1 MFSRNRKKISI
12 LALTL
17 ASLQFASP
25 AQARQNWY
33 DSLKD
38 YFKQQIG
45 SVDFNT
51 NPDQIQKQ
59 NIPQSTGH
67 DKPKEKENI
76 YLTDFNTIFAP
87 GVITNP
93 DIVYG
98 GPTMLL
104 PFRVNPA
111 SAYDP
116 IRQRY
121 LLVWEQAANLE
132 SSEIRAQYYSS
143 EGVAQGSEMLVSS
156 ARPTH
161 GCLYAGFSSDRPNL
175 SPLSPENCQK
185 ARNPSVAYSNGK
197 FLILWELGGTAPYA
211 YNAHYRSEV
220 RDGRNI
226 LVRTDETPTVNEE
239 GKVFS
244 NIIAKLVN
252 ADDALSPANPAGRD
266 NNWNEGILISQF
278 NVSVNQDYV
287 YNRSTN
293 RWDAFNPAT
302 AADID
307 VQAWWVSKNPKVA
320 ALNRVAPSDPT
331 GFVVTWDSNRNFT
344 DCREPLRRNSTAVF
358 ARYID
363 ENFLGQIPSGMTNP
377 NRPAIAISRDVSG
390 DPANTDRRCAG
401 DVQEAVKPKLAVLNS
416 NDIAFT
422 YEANTTSFPAMG
434 TPAHSPSRIGLKKIN
449 LSTLQGS
456 SNDNNSS
463 DFGIIFPS
471 MGMENQKNPDLLNY
485 RNQIVLAY
493 DDARSIYLQKFNT
506 TPTLSLACPMAMS
519 SCNPL
524 RLVMEGDVA
533 KTNPVLANNLN
544 GSACPMAPAG
554 MENSC
559 RPDSL
564 ALNYLEADNIKL
576 AFLNFEDFSLARSPV
591 TLSSGSTSNVT
602 GALSSN
608 GIDFFSAWS
617 GIISRRTQIFTNTTA
632 TLEALNPA
640 TLSMPNVNANLGST
654 NVEFTWAHPGGTGI
668 QHTLQLAPMGMP
680 LVDVSSCQNITAL
693 SCRVSTG
700 LAFGQTYQWRVKTV
714 DSRYRGREVV
724 SAETRTFRLSVDALA
739 APALV
744 TPANTTSDMPLS
756 SNTVDFTWSHTGGGA
771 SIQYT
776 LLLAPMGMDPV
787 AVPTCQNIS
796 VLSCRVTGLT
806 WGQTYQWRVSVR
818 DSAMPLRTSVSAET
832 RSFTLLGTLAAP
844 VLVAPENAATLS
856 MNSVT
861 LEWTALMARP
871 GLVYDVF
878 VDDTTSG
885 SSVSF
890 ARQTNL
896 STNTA
901 RIMNLLGNR
910 TYRWWVEARDATG
923 MRLEST
929 TRRDF
934 QVNDLNPPTA
944 PALAAQPANGVT
956 WAPTRLYLSWAAATD
971 PDMGDSI
978 VGYDVYFAEG
988 TTVPSDAC
996 PYKRV
1001 SGSTTNFIIQA
1012 STDGRAAYVPDMTA
1026 PAGLSC
1032 SMTSG
1037 GARPI
1042 YLQAP
1047 DVGMPSRAYAW
1058 KVCSVNN
1065 RGLRTCSEERRF
1077 NTDDSVVGWWRFD
1090 ESPTGSVCPRGLGGT
1105 TTPGGDA
1112 GETVCDYSG
1121 KGNHG
1126 VPRGNP
1132 TWLPP
1137 VMSGMAGILGGA
1149 LQFDGVDDWVEV
1161 ANSVSLNPTLQ
1172 ITIEARQSLQSVAGL
1187 MGVSRPL
1194 ITKYASIDGSSRT
1207 GYSFSFGTETELYM
1221 AINEN
1226 ARSSYVVTD
1235 LMGIIGIQ
1243 KHLIGMYDGTSGKI
1257 FVNGAL
1263 SITGPFVGS
1272 IISNSAPLRIGRNA
1286 SPAYFQ
1292 GMMSDVLIY
1301 NRGLISDEI
1310 QNGFLSGQ

>member
-161 GCLYAGFSSDRPNL
+161 GCLYAGFASDRPNL

-220 RDGRNI
+220 REGRNI

-252 ADDALSPANPAGRD
+252 ADDDLSPANPAGRD

-307 VQAWWVSKNPKVA
+307 VQAWWVSKNPRVA

-434 TPAHSPSRIGLKKIN
+434 TPAHSASRIGLKKIN

-471 MGMENQKNPDLLNY
+471 MGMEDQKNPDLLNY

-506 TPTLSLACPMAMS
+506 TPMLTLACPMAMS

-544 GSACPMAPAG
+544 GSACPMTPAG
-554 MENSC
+554 MESSC

-576 AFLNFEDFSLARSPV
+576 AFLNFEDLSLARTPV

-617 GIISRRTQIFTNTTA
+617 GIISRRTQIFT
-632 TLEALNPA
+632 
-640 TLSMPNVNANLGST
+640 
-654 NVEFTWAHPGGTGI
+654 
-668 QHTLQLAPMGMP
+668 
-680 LVDVSSCQNITAL
+680 
-693 SCRVSTG
+693 
-700 LAFGQTYQWRVKTV
+700 K
-714 DSRYRGREVV
+714 
-724 SAETRTFRLSVDALA
+724 
-739 APALV
+739 
-744 TPANTTSDMPLS
+744 
-756 SNTVDFTWSHTGGGA
+756 
-771 SIQYT
+771 
-776 LLLAPMGMDPV
+776 
-787 AVPTCQNIS
+787 
-796 VLSCRVTGLT
+796 
-806 WGQTYQWRVSVR
+806 
-818 DSAMPLRTSVSAET
+818 T

-844 VLVAPENAATLS
+844 TLVAPDNAANLS
-856 MNSVT
+856 MNTVT

-878 VDDTTSG
+878 VDDITSG
-885 SSVSF
+885 SGTSF

-896 STNTA
+896 TTNTTT
-901 RIMNLLGNR
+901 IMGLLGNHD
-910 TYRWWVEARDATG
+910 YRWWVEARDATG

-944 PALAAQPANGVT
+944 PGLAAQPANGVT

-978 VGYDVYFAEG
+978 VGYDVYFVEG

-1001 SGSTTNFIIQA
+1001 TTTNFIIQA
-1012 STDGRAAYVPDMTA
+1012 STDGRDAYVPDMSA
-1026 PAGLSC
+1026 PAGVTC
-1032 SMTSG
+1032 NMAVG
-1037 GARPI
+1037 GTRPI

-1047 DVGMPSRAYAW
+1047 DIGMPSRNYAW

-1065 RGLRTCSEERRF
+1065 HGVRTCSEVRQF

-1090 ESPTGSVCPRGLGGT
+1090 ESPAGSVCPVGLGGT
-1105 TTPGGDA
+1105 TAPGGDV

-1126 VPRGNP
+1126 VPHGSP

-1137 VMSGMAGILGGA
+1137 VMGSMAEVLGGA
-1149 LQFDGVDDWVEV
+1149 LQFDGMDDWIQIP
-1161 ANSVSLNPTLQ
+1161 NNVSNFDFSLSNQL
-1172 ITIEARQSLQSVAGL
+1172 TIEVIVNIS
-1187 MGVSRPL
+1187 
-1194 ITKYASIDGSSRT
+1194 SIDSSRMIISKGNIDGIFSFAFQFNAGRTVYNTSSLGVASSFSSFGSSTHLTVSSNTDANRLFFDGLLVNEDRGTNFIRT
-1207 GYSFSFGTETELYM
+1207 TS
-1221 AINEN
+1221 N
-1226 ARSSYVVTD
+1226 D
-1235 LMGIIGIQ
+1235 L
-1243 KHLIGMYDGTSGKI
+1243 LIGSH
-1257 FVNGAL
+1257 V
-1263 SITGPFVGS
+1263 ITPRYFLGS
-1272 IISNSAPLRIGRNA
+1272 ISEVILYKKSLDNNEVYNS
-1286 SPAYFQ
+1286 F
-1292 GMMSDVLIY
+1292 MTK
-1301 NRGLISDEI
+1301 
-1310 QNGFLSGQ
+1310 